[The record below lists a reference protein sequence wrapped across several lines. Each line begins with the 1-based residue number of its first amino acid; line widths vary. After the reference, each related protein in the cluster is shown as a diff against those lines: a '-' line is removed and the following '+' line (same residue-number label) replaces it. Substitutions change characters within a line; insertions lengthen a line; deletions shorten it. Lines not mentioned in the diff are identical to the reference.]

1 MITSCDQVVLKGSQA
16 GGQLLVTQ
24 GPVKGQN
31 VTLKNVETEKV
42 SKTLRENIS
51 RLRS

>member
-1 MITSCDQVVLKGSQA
+1 MWSSSIKGPKA
-16 GGQLLVTQ
+16 GGQLLVPQ